1 MNARSLASALILSTG
16 VLGGGAGAVQVV
28 GGPAPQSQRPAFD
41 TQSAS
46 AAGDESNGLTTG
58 VIDSVDAAAGRAV
71 INGVALQFDPA
82 AVQVFSTQGMT
93 LSPFALRTYQSV
105 GFLLDGMDPKH
116 PKVRAFYL
124 K

>member
-1 MNARSLASALILSTG
+1 MKARALASALILST
-16 VLGGGAGAVQVV
+16 VLLEGGARAVQVI

-46 AAGDESNGLTTG
+46 AAGDESNALATG

-71 INGVALQFDPA
+71 INGVPLQFDPA
-82 AVQVFSTQGMT
+82 AVQVFSSQGAT
-93 LSPFALRTYQSV
+93 LSPSALRMYQSA
-105 GFLLDGMDPKH
+105 GFLLDGKDPKH
-116 PKVRAFYL
+116 PKVRVFYL

>member
-1 MNARSLASALILSTG
+1 MKARSLASALILST
-16 VLGGGAGAVQVV
+16 LLLGAGARAVQVV

-46 AAGDESNGLTTG
+46 AAGDESNALATG

-71 INGVALQFDPA
+71 INGVPLQFDPA

-93 LSPFALRTYQSV
+93 LSPFALRMHQNV
-105 GFLLDGMDPKH
+105 GFLLDGKDPKH
-116 PKVRAFYL
+116 STVRVFYL
-124 K
+124 R